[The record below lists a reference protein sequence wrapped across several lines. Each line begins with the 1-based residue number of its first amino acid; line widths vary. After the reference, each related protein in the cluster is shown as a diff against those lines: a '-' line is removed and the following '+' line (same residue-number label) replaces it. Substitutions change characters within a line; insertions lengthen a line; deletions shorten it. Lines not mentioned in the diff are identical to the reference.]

1 MLIVTPKEHEQRH
14 LEVLAGMSS
23 MMSNAQIRTR
33 LISAIDANDAWEVVE
48 SKESRTFN
56 YFLEMGDEEN
66 ENGGNGNGGK

>member
-1 MLIVTPKEHEQRH
+1 
-14 LEVLAGMSS
+14 MSS
-23 MMSNAQIRTR
+23 MMLNAQIRTR